1 MHRCR
6 PSWRGPSLLPPALC
20 RGQSACRPSLHFLA
34 RTDPRLSTWPPRPR
48 VVTFKVTHW
57 DGTGL
62 ACFPC
67 VVLDGTK
74 LWWERSPAA
83 RTLTRAQRV
92 ARNGSALQCTGAG
105 RPGETH
111 CCCRLFSRGQTPPT
125 LFLGMLPIR
134 GSLRSHFVTFCD
146 HNGHVT

>member
-1 MHRCR
+1 MPR
-6 PSWRGPSLLPPALC
+6 WR
-20 RGQSACRPSLHFLA
+20 
-34 RTDPRLSTWPPRPR
+34 T
-48 VVTFKVTHW
+48 W

-74 LWWERSPAA
+74 LWWECSPAA

-111 CCCRLFSRGQTPPT
+111 CCCRLFSQGRLPPHPNQLKLS
-125 LFLGMLPIR
+125 LFEVARFGVPCYKASPSCEVTVEAR
-134 GSLRSHFVTFCD
+134 SAATHVERCPHASLWSRPPHGLSTMSALDMELSHSKPD
-146 HNGHVT
+146 LRQRR